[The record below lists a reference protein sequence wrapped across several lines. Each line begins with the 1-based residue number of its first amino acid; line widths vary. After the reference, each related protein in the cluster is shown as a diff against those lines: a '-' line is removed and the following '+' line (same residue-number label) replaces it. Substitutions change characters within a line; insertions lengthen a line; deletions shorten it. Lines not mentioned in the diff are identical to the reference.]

1 MGINKVKLNSFIEE
15 ELNSHTK
22 SVILS
27 TIYEGQ
33 KAKKQKDE
41 LIFNK
46 YSLEIT
52 FLENKVTIYDDIFT
66 EDVPLTISLD
76 DFVVKLL
83 KK

>member
-1 MGINKVKLNSFIEE
+1 MVKLNSFIEE
-15 ELNSHTK
+15 EVNSHTK

-27 TIYEGQ
+27 TIYKGQ
-33 KAKKQKDE
+33 KTKKQKDE

-46 YSLEIT
+46 YSLEIS

-66 EDVPLTISLD
+66 EDVPLTVSLD

-83 KK
+83 KQ